1 MAQEKQFEQKI
12 KNFLKSQNC
21 YCVKHFGCGFSQAGV
36 PDILAC
42 VNGHFLAIEVK
53 AEHGRVSELQRVNIE
68 RINKCG
74 GVALVVKPSNFE
86 ELKQIIFKLKKHE
99 VINEIFAQ

>member
-1 MAQEKQFEQKI
+1 MREKTFENQIKQE
-12 KNFLKSQNC
+12 LKKMGA
-21 YCVKHFGCGFSQAGV
+21 YYVKYFGCGFSQAGV

-53 AEHGRVSELQRVNIE
+53 AERGRISELQRVNIE

-86 ELKQIIFKLKKHE
+86 ELKQIIFKLKK
-99 VINEIFAQ
+99 

>member
-1 MAQEKQFEQKI
+1 MAREKQFEQKI

-21 YCVKHFGCGFSQAGV
+21 YHVKYFGCGFSQAGV

-53 AEHGRVSELQRVNIE
+53 AERGRVSELQRVNIE
-68 RINKCG
+68 RINNCG

-86 ELKQIIFKLKKHE
+86 MFKNLIKDLKK
-99 VINEIFAQ
+99 

>member
-1 MAQEKQFEQKI
+1 MAEEKRFEQKI

-21 YCVKHFGCGFSQAGV
+21 YYVKYFVCGYSQAGV

-53 AEHGRVSELQRVNIE
+53 AEQGRVSELQRLNIE
-68 RINKCG
+68 RINICG
-74 GVALVVKPSNFE
+74 GVAVVVKPSNFE
-86 ELKQIIFKLKKHE
+86 ELKQIIFKLKK
-99 VINEIFAQ
+99 

>member
-1 MAQEKQFEQKI
+1 MTQEKQFEQKI

-21 YCVKHFGCGFSQAGV
+21 YRVKYFGCGFSQAGV

-53 AEHGRVSELQRVNIE
+53 AERGRVSELQRVNIE

>member
-1 MAQEKQFEQKI
+1 MAAEKRFEQKI

-21 YCVKHFGCGFSQAGV
+21 YYVKYFGCGFSRAGV

-42 VNGHFLAIEVK
+42 VNGYFLAIEVK
-53 AEHGRVSELQRVNIE
+53 AERGRISELQRINIE
-68 RINKCG
+68 HINNCG

-86 ELKQIIFKLKKHE
+86 ELKQIIFKLKKRGI
-99 VINEIFAQ
+99 INEI

>member
-1 MAQEKQFEQKI
+1 MAEEKRFEQKI

-21 YCVKHFGCGFSQAGV
+21 YYVKYFGCGFSRAGV

-53 AEHGRVSELQRVNIE
+53 AERGRVSELQRINIE
-68 RINKCG
+68 HINNCG

-86 ELKQIIFKLKKHE
+86 ELKQIIFKLKKWGI
-99 VINEIFAQ
+99 INEI

>member
-21 YCVKHFGCGFSQAGV
+21 YHVKYFGCGFSQAGV

-42 VNGHFLAIEVK
+42 VSGHFLAIEVK
-53 AEHGRVSELQRVNIE
+53 AERGRVSELQRVNIE

-74 GVALVVKPSNFE
+74 GVALVVKPSDFE

-99 VINEIFAQ
+99 VNDEI

>member
-1 MAQEKQFEQKI
+1 MTQEKQFEQKI

-21 YCVKHFGCGFSQAGV
+21 YCVKYFGCGFSQAGV

-53 AEHGRVSELQRVNIE
+53 AERGRVSELQRVNIE

>member
-21 YCVKHFGCGFSQAGV
+21 YYVKYFGCGFSRAGV

-53 AEHGRVSELQRVNIE
+53 AERGRVSELQRINIE
-68 RINKCG
+68 RINNCGG

-99 VINEIFAQ
+99 VNDEI

>member
-1 MAQEKQFEQKI
+1 MAQEKRFEQKI

-21 YCVKHFGCGFSQAGV
+21 YYVKYFGCGFSQAGV

-53 AEHGRVSELQRVNIE
+53 AERGIVSELQRVNIE

-86 ELKQIIFKLKKHE
+86 MFKNLIKDLKK
-99 VINEIFAQ
+99 

>member
-1 MAQEKQFEQKI
+1 MAAEKRFEQKI

-21 YCVKHFGCGFSQAGV
+21 YYVKYFGCGFSRAGV

-42 VNGHFLAIEVK
+42 VNGYFLAIEVK
-53 AEHGRVSELQRVNIE
+53 AERGRISELQRINIE
-68 RINKCG
+68 HINNCG

-86 ELKQIIFKLKKHE
+86 ELKQIIFKLKKRG
-99 VINEIFAQ
+99 IIDEI

>member
-21 YCVKHFGCGFSQAGV
+21 YYVKYFGCGFSQAGV

-53 AEHGRVSELQRVNIE
+53 AERGRVSELQRINIE
-68 RINKCG
+68 HINNCG

>member
-1 MAQEKQFEQKI
+1 MAEEKRFEQKI

-21 YCVKHFGCGFSQAGV
+21 YYVKYFGCGFSRAGV

-53 AEHGRVSELQRVNIE
+53 AERGRLSELQRINIE
-68 RINKCG
+68 HINNCG

-99 VINEIFAQ
+99 VINEI